1 MIKKL
6 FGLKNEIP
14 TLWYAFFNKQTPLFS
29 KIILALSVLYVV
41 SPVDFVPDFV
51 AGLGI
56 LDDLI
61 LAPSLMMFAK
71 KFIPEEIIDT
81 SEQKA
86 EQLNPKLKIV
96 GIVVGV
102 GLLLLVSFL
111 IYKNIGK

>member
-14 TLWYAFFNKQTPLFS
+14 TLWYAFFNEQTPLLS

-86 EQLNPKLKIV
+86 EQLNSKLKIV

>member
-6 FGLKNEIP
+6 LGLKNEIP
-14 TLWYAFFNKQTPLFS
+14 TLLYAFFNKQTPLLS
-29 KIILALSVLYVV
+29 KIVLALSVLYVV

-61 LAPSLMMFAK
+61 LAPSLMMVAK

-81 SEQKA
+81 SEEKA
-86 EQLNPKLKIV
+86 EQLNSKLKIV
-96 GIVVGV
+96 GIVAGV
-102 GLLLLVSFL
+102 GILLLISFL
-111 IYKNIGK
+111 IYKNVVK

>member
-14 TLWYAFFNKQTPLFS
+14 TLWYAFFNEQTPLFS

-86 EQLNPKLKIV
+86 EQLNSKLKIV

>member
-29 KIILALSVLYVV
+29 KIILAISVLYVV

-61 LAPSLMMFAK
+61 LAPSLMMVAK
-71 KFIPEEIIDT
+71 KFI
-81 SEQKA
+81 S
-86 EQLNPKLKIV
+86 KLKIFA
-96 GIVVGV
+96 IAVGV
-102 GLLLLVSFL
+102 GILLLISFL
-111 IYKNIGK
+111 IYKNVGK

>member
-6 FGLKNEIP
+6 LGLKNEIP
-14 TLWYAFFNKQTPLFS
+14 TLWYAFFNKQIPLLS
-29 KIILALSVLYVV
+29 KIVLALSVLYVV

-86 EQLNPKLKIV
+86 EQLNSKLKIV

>member
-1 MIKKL
+1 MIKKI

-41 SPVDFVPDFV
+41 SPVDFVPDFL

-61 LAPSLMMFAK
+61 LAPSLMMVAK
-71 KFIPEEIIDT
+71 KFIPEGIIDT
-81 SEQKA
+81 SEEKA
-86 EQLNPKLKIV
+86 EQLNSKLKIFAIVAGV
-96 GIVVGV
+96 GI
-102 GLLLLVSFL
+102 LLLISFL
-111 IYKNIGK
+111 IYKNVGR

>member
-6 FGLKNEIP
+6 LGLKNEIP
-14 TLWYAFFNKQTPLFS
+14 TLWYAFFNEQTPLFS

-41 SPVDFVPDFV
+41 SPVDFVPDFL

-61 LAPSLMMFAK
+61 LAPSLMMVAK

-86 EQLNPKLKIV
+86 EQLNSKLKIV

>member
-14 TLWYAFFNKQTPLFS
+14 TLWYAFFNKQTPLLS
-29 KIILALSVLYVV
+29 KIVLALSVLYVV

-61 LAPSLMMFAK
+61 LAPSLMMVAK

-86 EQLNPKLKIV
+86 EQLNSKLKIV

>member
-14 TLWYAFFNKQTPLFS
+14 TLWYAFFNKQTPLLS
-29 KIILALSVLYVV
+29 KIVLALSVLYVV
-41 SPVDFVPDFV
+41 SPVDFLPDFV
-51 AGLGI
+51 AGMGI

-61 LAPSLMMFAK
+61 LAPSLMMVAK
-71 KFIPEEIIDT
+71 KFIPEDIIDT

-86 EQLNPKLKIV
+86 EQLNSKLKIV

-102 GLLLLVSFL
+102 GILLFISFL
-111 IYKNIGK
+111 IYKNVVK